1 MICVNLTQN
10 SIINAQVKYWKN
22 IVDNNKSI
30 FSIFN
35 ANTKDIDLLN
45 RSSNIGRGRS
55 RYINSVNFCLWPIR
69 GQVL

>member
-55 RYINSVNFCLWPIR
+55 RYINSVNFCLWQIR